1 MTTLQQETYEL
12 LKTVPRGKV
21 TTYKALA
28 DALGTK
34 AYRAIGQFMKNN
46 PYAPTV
52 PCHRVVTSDG
62 AIGGFMGKRKG
73 AEIKKNRIMN
83 FAAVLHAV

>member
-34 AYRAIGQFMKNN
+34 SLPRDRPIHEK
-46 PYAPTV
+46 
-52 PCHRVVTSDG
+52 
-62 AIGGFMGKRKG
+62 
-73 AEIKKNRIMN
+73 
-83 FAAVLHAV
+83 